1 MSRKE
6 NTRLMKAVTR
16 LEDDVARYEVGRRWL
31 IARLTELADDWRD
44 NENALSEAR
53 KELAATRAKLER
65 GTK

>member
-6 NTRLMKAVTR
+6 NTRLMKAATR
-16 LEDDVARYEVGRRWL
+16 LEDDVDRYEVGRRWL

-53 KELAATRAKLER
+53 KELAATRVKLER